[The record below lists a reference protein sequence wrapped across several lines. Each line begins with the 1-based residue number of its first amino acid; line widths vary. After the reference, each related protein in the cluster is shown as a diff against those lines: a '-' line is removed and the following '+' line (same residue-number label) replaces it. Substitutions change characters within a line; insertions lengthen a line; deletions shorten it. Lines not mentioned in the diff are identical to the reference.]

1 MKALITGVAGQD
13 GSYLAEFL
21 LKKNY
26 QVFGIDKRRPNQIRK
41 NLESD
46 SIVKAISNGNFTLI
60 EGDVTDSF
68 FILSILQNIKPD
80 EFYNLA
86 AQSHVGHSFNTPHLT
101 ANIDGLAALGALEAI
116 KALKLKTKFYQASTS
131 ELFGSTPPPQSENSY
146 MYPRSPYAVSKLYA
160 YWTTKVYRDAYGI
173 HATNG
178 ILFNHESPRR
188 GHDFV
193 TRKISLAAAQAKK
206 NLLKGKV
213 KLGNSQSIRDWGYAP
228 EYVESMYL
236 MLQNPEPLDL
246 VVATGKPASVHDFAE
261 KTFKYL
267 GLDVEEFIEFD
278 SVSEFRPLEVD
289 NLVGDTKRAKSLIN
303 WSHKTSWSELA
314 EILVEFDLN
323 NI

>member
-68 FILSILQNIKPD
+68 FILSILQNVKPD

-86 AQSHVGHSFNTPHLT
+86 AQSHVGHSFNTPDLT
-101 ANIDGLAALGALEAI
+101 ANIDGLAALFALEGI

-146 MYPRSPYAVSKLYA
+146 FYPRSPYAVSKLYA

-173 HATNG
+173 HATNR

-206 NLLKGKV
+206 
-213 KLGNSQSIRDWGYAP
+213 I
-228 EYVESMYL
+228 
-236 MLQNPEPLDL
+236 
-246 VVATGKPASVHDFAE
+246 F
-261 KTFKYL
+261 
-267 GLDVEEFIEFD
+267 
-278 SVSEFRPLEVD
+278 
-289 NLVGDTKRAKSLIN
+289 
-303 WSHKTSWSELA
+303 
-314 EILVEFDLN
+314 
-323 NI
+323 